1 MTTRAG
7 TDSPGSDRP
16 SGAVEDL
23 EVVVAEVDDAAVGV
37 RTLTLRAR
45 SGDRL
50 PGWTPGAHIDVT
62 LPTGAV
68 RQYSLCGDPAD
79 PDEWRIGVYR
89 EPPGTAR
96 GGSEYIHTAV
106 EVGTSLT
113 VGHPR
118 NTFPLV
124 DSPRLLFIAGGIGI
138 TPILP
143 MVARAAEQEADW
155 RLVYGGRSV
164 DSMAFRKELEAYGSR
179 VEFVSEELVGRIP
192 VDLVLA
198 EPRDDTAVYCCGPSG
213 LLEAVEVACS
223 SWPAGALHSERFA
236 PAQLSDASADRAF
249 DVVLARRNQS
259 YVVPPGESI
268 LNVLESNGVD
278 VLSSCQQGMCGRCEQ
293 TVLEGE
299 PDHRDEILT
308 DEEHAAG
315 YIQICVSRS
324 LGDRLVLDL

>member
-1 MTTRAG
+1 MTARAG
-7 TDSPGSDRP
+7 TVSPGPGRP
-16 SGAVEDL
+16 TGSSEDL
-23 EVVVAEVDDAAVGV
+23 EVVVAEVDDAAIGV
-37 RTLTLRAR
+37 RTLTLQAR

-50 PGWTPGAHIDVT
+50 PDWTPGAHIDVT
-62 LPTGAV
+62 LPTGAI
-68 RQYSLCGDPAD
+68 RQYSLCGDPSA

-143 MVARAAEQEADW
+143 MVARAAELGADW
-155 RLVYGGRSV
+155 TLVYGGRSV
-164 DSMAFRKELEAYGSR
+164 HSMAFRDELAAYGSR
-179 VEFVSEELVGRIP
+179 VEFVSEEQEGRIA
-192 VDLVLA
+192 VDRILA

-223 SWPAGALHSERFA
+223 GWPAGTLHSERFA
-236 PAQLSDASADRAF
+236 PTGFSDPGTDRAF

-259 YVVPPGESI
+259 FAVPPGESI

-308 DEEHAAG
+308 PEEHAAG